1 MEPADMKALQ
11 AAQTNRRL
19 LVGESPAQN
28 SQERGKLSWF
38 AAIPVAMLLDP
49 TISAEAIRLAGILL
63 HYDGPRGC
71 TPKIQSLTRDL
82 AVSRDTIFRLLE
94 ELERYGFLT
103 REKRG
108 RNNSYRLHALY
119 DQPVRPDDIR
129 STRQLAIENAPPR
142 RPIPRKSLRKAR
154 ATSAQEPQ
162 ADPKQVAS
170 VRPIAS
176 THTAKSQPTSDDH
189 RLASD
194 PHSPSFHRKQVAS
207 VPPIETPAA
216 ADDSPQQVA
225 SMRPIKPE
233 KTTATQADH
242 VASVRPIHKA
252 TRSRLVAPVL
262 PNHVAP
268 VLPIPADTSH
278 PCDPHI
284 IKNHISKNH
293 QHQEAAG
300 DDDLSETTGLERLQL
315 AGVHLALHELG
326 IHSGRARA
334 LTGTEL
340 SAWAH
345 WVQDGTSPGIT
356 DKAAFAAAKIRMG
369 CALEEIFP
377 AIKQRNDAKTAAQ
390 KEQQIQEQAQQ
401 ARINQANDLISRLSP
416 AERIELREKALNDPG
431 VWAARNS
438 SLNSFKRTVEAT
450 ERRLILGECQ
460 PSTISRDHSAYPP
473 LPIASPFEPTAPS
486 YS

>member
-1 MEPADMKALQ
+1 MKALQ

-19 LVGESPAQN
+19 VVGESPAQS
-28 SQERGKLSWF
+28 SQARGKLSWF

-103 REKRG
+103 RQKCG

-129 STRQLAIENAPPR
+129 STRQLAIENVPPR

-176 THTAKSQPTSDDH
+176 PRTAKSQPTTHDR

-194 PHSPSFHRKQVAS
+194 PHSPSSRRKQVAS
-207 VPPIETPAA
+207 VPPIGTPAA
-216 ADDSPQQVA
+216 ADDDPQQVP
-225 SMRPIKPE
+225 SVRPIQPE
-233 KTTATQADH
+233 KTAAAQADQVASVRLIDAPNLSADRPDH
-242 VASVRPIHKA
+242 VASVRPIRKGA
-252 TRSRLVAPVL
+252 RSRSVAPVL

-268 VLPIPADTSH
+268 VLPIPTNTSH

-284 IKNHISKNH
+284 IKNHVSKNH

-315 AGVHLALHELG
+315 AGVHLARHELG
-326 IHSGRARA
+326 IHPGRARA
-334 LTGTEL
+334 LTGSEL
-340 SAWAH
+340 STWAA
-345 WVQDGTSPGIT
+345 WVQDGTSAGIT
-356 DKAAFAAAKIRMG
+356 DKAAFAAAKIRIG
-369 CALEEIFP
+369 CTLEEIFP
-377 AIKQRNDAKTAAQ
+377 AIKRRNDAKTAAQ
-390 KEQQIQEQAQQ
+390 KEQQIQEQTHQAQ
-401 ARINQANDLISRLSP
+401 INQANDLISRLSP
-416 AERIELREKALNDPG
+416 AERIELRENALNDPG

-460 PSTISRDHSAYPP
+460 PSTIS
-473 LPIASPFEPTAPS
+473 
-486 YS
+486 